1 MARSEEPGKI
11 YTATYSNVPV
21 YELNVNGEHVM
32 RKRENDWVNATHI
45 LKVANFDKP
54 ARTRILEREIQKGT
68 HKKVQG
74 GYGKFQGKGIPPGR
88 CFQGLEFADS
98 NRRYLG
104 ASGNWPGDRR
114 ATQCSPF
121 TMSLVRLRSGRQKPS
136 AGTKTHNSRFYK
148 AEEPIA
154 APSRHQS
161 ELDDDFDGSSIQLVD
176 EMTPVSTIAS
186 GDEGD
191 MFESSQV
198 FTGSRKRK
206 RPDERPNQHD
216 QLHMVYADALL
227 DYFVDSTSP
236 CREQNGVCV
245 PPAPP
250 EGFQVDRPIDDRG
263 HTALHW
269 AAAMADVDVVKYF
282 IAAGANVEVHSASG
296 ETPLMRAVLFTNN
309 YERRTMPKM
318 INDLK
323 SSIPATDS
331 FGSTVFHHIAA
342 TTGSKVK
349 LHAAR
354 YYINVICQKMSEEG
368 TADDVSQ
375 ILDMQDD
382 NGDTALTIAARNG
395 ARKCVRALIAYHAS
409 PHVPNSV
416 GETADGFIVE
426 LNKTRDE
433 LFHQASSSPF
443 QKLDSRPP
451 RHGQMGALSSLQ
463 FHVNPHHSETA
474 MAVSQKLA
482 PLIMQETEKLAS
494 AYDGELIDRER
505 DLHDANRL
513 LENNKNELR
522 TTRQKASE
530 MTVFLDEDGHVSDAE
545 SEELHQLER
554 QLRGVIELSQREVLK
569 RWTETHEAD
578 PSNTQQTG
586 DDMWPSPTDGL
597 LEKLQ
602 TAILLLREQEK
613 RRTLIGEIVQHASMA
628 GMGERHNDYKRLISK
643 CIEMD
648 TNEIEGVLPEL
659 LAFLEVD
666 REGTDGEGEGGAGA
680 QREDYQG
687 LESYRQPDES

>member
-1 MARSEEPGKI
+1 VPLDLGRAIAEQH
-11 YTATYSNVPV
+11 NVLHLLRP
-21 YELNVNGEHVM
+21 L
-32 RKRENDWVNATHI
+32 
-45 LKVANFDKP
+45 FDF
-54 ARTRILEREIQKGT
+54 
-68 HKKVQG
+68 V
-74 GYGKFQGKGIPPGR
+74 
-88 CFQGLEFADS
+88 
-98 NRRYLG
+98 
-104 ASGNWPGDRR
+104 PGDKSPPPAPKHTTAASTRPKVVKQSVAPKR
-114 ATQCSPF
+114 A
-121 TMSLVRLRSGRQKPS
+121 PS
-136 AGTKTHNSRFYK
+136 MCCPNGFKTPYPYIVNQANR
-148 AEEPIA
+148 AEPTA
-154 APSRHQS
+154 APSQQPS
-161 ELDDDFDGSSIQLVD
+161 ELDEDFDNSSVQLLD
-176 EMTPVSTIAS
+176 EMTPISTIAS
-186 GDEGD
+186 GDEEE
-191 MFESSQV
+191 MFESSQL

-206 RPDERPNQHD
+206 RTEDRPNQQD

-236 CREQNGVCV
+236 FREQNKMCI
-245 PPAPP
+245 PPSPP
-250 EGFQVDRPIDDRG
+250 ENFQVDRPIDDRG

-269 AAAMADVDVVKYF
+269 AAAMADVDVVKFF
-282 IAAGANVEVHSASG
+282 IAAGANVDVHSISG

-323 SSIPATDS
+323 SSIPAVDS

-354 YYINVICQKMSEEG
+354 YYINVICQKMSEDG

-409 PHVPNSV
+409 PHIQNSA
-416 GETADGFIVE
+416 GETADSFIVE

-443 QKLDSRPP
+443 QKFDSRLS
-451 RHGQMGALSSLQ
+451 RHGQLRALSSIQ

-494 AYDGELIDRER
+494 AYDGELMDRER

-513 LENNKNELR
+513 LENNKSELR
-522 TTRQKASE
+522 MTLQKASE
-530 MTVFLDEDGHVSDAE
+530 VSAFLEGDGHVSEAE
-545 SEELHQLER
+545 GEELRQLER
-554 QLRGVIELSQREVLK
+554 QLESVIEISQREHLQRLV
-569 RWTETHEAD
+569 ENQEID
-578 PSNTQQTG
+578 PSCDMQQAGGEMWISTA
-586 DDMWPSPTDGL
+586 DDILD
-597 LEKLQ
+597 KLK
-602 TAILLLREQEK
+602 TAALLLREKDK
-613 RRTLIGEIVQHASMA
+613 RRSLISEIVQHASMA

-643 CIEMD
+643 CIDMD
-648 TNEIEGVLPEL
+648 VDDVEGALPEL

-666 REGTDGEGEGGAGA
+666 KDGTDIGLDQEPIE
-680 QREDYQG
+680 QPVYQPN
-687 LESYRQPDES
+687 EN

>member
-45 LKVANFDKP
+45 LKNEKSRRVPTRRFKADTGSFKARESFRDDISQEQRLLTGGAGTWVPLDLGRAIAEQHNVLHLLRPLFDF
-54 ARTRILEREIQKGT
+54 
-68 HKKVQG
+68 V
-74 GYGKFQGKGIPPGR
+74 
-88 CFQGLEFADS
+88 
-98 NRRYLG
+98 
-104 ASGNWPGDRR
+104 PGDK
-114 ATQCSPF
+114 SPPPAPKH
-121 TMSLVRLRSGRQKPS
+121 TTAAS
-136 AGTKTHNSRFYK
+136 ARPK
-148 AEEPIA
+148 AAKQSA
-154 APSRHQS
+154 APKRAPTPSRQHS
-161 ELDDDFDGSSIQLVD
+161 ELDEDFENSSVQLLD

-186 GDEGD
+186 GDEEE
-191 MFESSQV
+191 MFESSQLY
-198 FTGSRKRK
+198 TGSRKRK
-206 RPDERPNQHD
+206 RVEDRPNQND

-236 CREQNGVCV
+236 FREQNKMCV
-245 PPAPP
+245 PPSPP
-250 EGFQVDRPIDDRG
+250 ENFQVDRPIDDRG

-269 AAAMADVDVVKYF
+269 AAAMADVDVVKFF
-282 IAAGANVEVHSASG
+282 IAAGANVEVHSVSG

-309 YERRTMPKM
+309 YEKRTMPKM

-323 SSIPATDS
+323 PSIPATDN

-354 YYINVICQKMSEEG
+354 YYINVICQKMSEDG

-382 NGDTALTIAARNG
+382 SGDTALTIAARNG

-409 PHVPNSV
+409 PHIPNLA
-416 GETADGFIVE
+416 GETADSFIVE
-426 LNKTRDE
+426 LNRTRE
-433 LFHQASSSPF
+433 EAFHQASSSPF
-443 QKLDSRPP
+443 QKFDSRTP
-451 RHGQMGALSSLQ
+451 RHGQLGALGSLQ

-522 TTRQKASE
+522 TTCQKASE
-530 MTVFLDEDGHVSDAE
+530 ISKYLEGDGQVSDAE
-545 SEELHQLER
+545 MEELRQLER
-554 QLRGVIELSQREVLK
+554 QLEGMIEISQREHLQRLV
-569 RWTETHEAD
+569 ENSEAD
-578 PSNTQQTG
+578 SSCNMQQSG
-586 DDMWPSPTDGL
+586 EDMWMPTTDGL
-597 LEKLQ
+597 LDKLRI
-602 TAILLLREQEK
+602 AVLLLKEQE
-613 RRTLIGEIVQHASMA
+613 RRRALIGEIVQHASMA

-643 CIEMD
+643 CIDMD
-648 TNEIEGVLPEL
+648 ADDIEGALPEL

-666 REGTDGEGEGGAGA
+666 KEGTDIELDQEPSE
-680 QREDYQG
+680 QQPVYHPVDY
-687 LESYRQPDES
+687 QPDEN

>member
-1 MARSEEPGKI
+1 
-11 YTATYSNVPV
+11 
-21 YELNVNGEHVM
+21 
-32 RKRENDWVNATHI
+32 
-45 LKVANFDKP
+45 
-54 ARTRILEREIQKGT
+54 
-68 HKKVQG
+68 
-74 GYGKFQGKGIPPGR
+74 
-88 CFQGLEFADS
+88 
-98 NRRYLG
+98 
-104 ASGNWPGDRR
+104 
-114 ATQCSPF
+114 
-121 TMSLVRLRSGRQKPS
+121 
-136 AGTKTHNSRFYK
+136 
-148 AEEPIA
+148 
-154 APSRHQS
+154 
-161 ELDDDFDGSSIQLVD
+161 
-176 EMTPVSTIAS
+176 MTPISTIGS
-186 GDEGD
+186 GDEED

-206 RPDERPNQHD
+206 RQEDRPNQHD
-216 QLHMVYADALL
+216 QSHMVYADALL
-227 DYFVDSTSP
+227 DYFIDSTSP
-236 CREQNGVCV
+236 SREQGRDCV

-250 EGFQVDRPIDDRG
+250 DGFQVDRPIDDRG

-323 SSIPATDS
+323 SSIPATDK

-354 YYINVICQKMSEEG
+354 YYINVICQKMSEDG

-409 PHVPNSV
+409 PHIPNSM
-416 GETADGFIVE
+416 GETADSFIVE
-426 LNKTRDE
+426 LNKSRDE

-443 QKLDSRPP
+443 QKVDSRPS
-451 RHGQMGALSSLQ
+451 RHGQLGVLSSLQ

-522 TTRQKASE
+522 MTRQKASE
-530 MTVFLDEDGHVSDAE
+530 VSTFLEEDGHVSDAE
-545 SEELHQLER
+545 GEELHQLEH
-554 QLRGVIELSQREVLK
+554 QLEGVIELSQRDVLK
-569 RWTETHEAD
+569 HWTESHEAD
-578 PSNTQQTG
+578 QSQQTS
-586 DDMWPSPTDGL
+586 DDIWPPTADDI
-597 LEKLQ
+597 LEKLK
-602 TAILLLREQEK
+602 TAVLLLREQEK
-613 RRTLIGEIVQHASMA
+613 RHALIGEIVQHASMA

-648 TNEIEGVLPEL
+648 PDEIEGALPEL

-666 REGTDGEGEGGAGA
+666 REGDGDGETGGHRGG
-680 QREDYQG
+680 YQG
-687 LESYRQPDES
+687 PGELSTA

>member
-1 MARSEEPGKI
+1 MLLRMPSCLI
-11 YTATYSNVPV
+11 LRQVPV

-74 GYGKFQGKGIPPGR
+74 GYGKFQGTWVPLDLGR
-88 CFQGLEFADS
+88 AIAQQHNVLHLLRPLFDFV
-98 NRRYLG
+98 
-104 ASGNWPGDRR
+104 PGDKSPPPAPKHTTAASTRPKLIKQSVAPRR
-114 ATQCSPF
+114 A
-121 TMSLVRLRSGRQKPS
+121 PS
-136 AGTKTHNSRFYK
+136 IAELAAG
-148 AEEPIA
+148 
-154 APSRHQS
+154 PSHQHS
-161 ELDDDFDGSSIQLVD
+161 ELDEEFDGSSVQLLD
-176 EMTPVSTIAS
+176 EMTPISTVAS
-186 GDEGD
+186 GDEEE
-191 MFESSQV
+191 MFESSQL
-198 FTGSRKRK
+198 FSGSRKRK
-206 RPDERPNQHD
+206 RMEDRPSQHD

-236 CREQNGVCV
+236 FREQNKMCV
-245 PPAPP
+245 PPTPP
-250 EGFQVDRPIDDRG
+250 ENFEVDRPIDDRG

-269 AAAMADVDVVKYF
+269 AAAMADVDVVKFF
-282 IAAGANVEVHSASG
+282 IAAGANVDAHSVSG

-323 SSIPATDS
+323 SSIPSVDGFS
-331 FGSTVFHHIAA
+331 STVFHHIAA

-354 YYINVICQKMSEEG
+354 YYINVICQKMSEDG
-368 TADDVSQ
+368 TADDVAQ

-409 PHVPNSV
+409 PHIQNSA

-426 LNKTRDE
+426 LNKTREE

-443 QKLDSRPP
+443 QKFDSRHS
-451 RHGQMGALSSLQ
+451 RHDQLRALGSIQ

-513 LENNKNELR
+513 LENNKSELR
-522 TTRQKASE
+522 MTRQKLSE
-530 MTVFLDEDGHVSDAE
+530 MSTFLEGDGHVSEAE
-545 SEELHQLER
+545 VEELRQLE
-554 QLRGVIELSQREVLK
+554 QKLESAIEISQGDHLQRLVENQ
-569 RWTETHEAD
+569 EAD
-578 PSNTQQTG
+578 PSCNLQQTG
-586 DDMWPSPTDGL
+586 EEMWISTTDDL
-597 LEKLQ
+597 LDKLK
-602 TAILLLREQEK
+602 TVTLLLKEKDK
-613 RRTLIGEIVQHASMA
+613 RRALISEIVQHASMA

-643 CIEMD
+643 CIDMEAED
-648 TNEIEGVLPEL
+648 VEGALPEL

-666 REGTDGEGEGGAGA
+666 KDGTDVELGQGPIE
-680 QREDYQG
+680 QPVYQP
-687 LESYRQPDES
+687 EEN

>member
-74 GYGKFQGKGIPPGR
+74 GYGKFQGKRSIRTWVPLDVGR
-88 CFQGLEFADS
+88 AIAEQHNVLHLLRPLFDFV
-98 NRRYLG
+98 
-104 ASGNWPGDRR
+104 PGDKSPPPAPKHTTAASTRPKVAKQSAAPKR
-114 ATQCSPF
+114 AP
-121 TMSLVRLRSGRQKPS
+121 M
-136 AGTKTHNSRFYK
+136 
-148 AEEPIA
+148 
-154 APSRHQS
+154 APSRQQS
-161 ELDDDFDGSSIQLVD
+161 ELDDDFDGSSLQLAD

-186 GDEGD
+186 GDEDD

-198 FTGSRKRK
+198 FMGSRKRK
-206 RPDERPNQHD
+206 RQEDRPNQHD
-216 QLHMVYADALL
+216 QSHMVYADALL
-227 DYFVDSTSP
+227 DYFIDSTSP
-236 CREQNGVCV
+236 CREQGRDCV

-250 EGFQVDRPIDDRG
+250 NSFQVDRPIDDRG

-282 IAAGANVEVHSASG
+282 IAAGANVGVHSASG
-296 ETPLMRAVLFTNN
+296 ETPLMRSVLFTNN

-318 INDLK
+318 VNDLK
-323 SSIPATDS
+323 SSIPATDN

-354 YYINVICQKMSEEG
+354 YYINVICQKMSEDG

-382 NGDTALTIAARNG
+382 NGDTALTITARNG

-409 PHVPNSV
+409 PHISNSI

-443 QKLDSRPP
+443 QKTDSRPS
-451 RHGQMGALSSLQ
+451 RHGHLGVLSSLQ

-522 TTRQKASE
+522 MTCQKASE
-530 MTVFLDEDGHVSDAE
+530 MSKFLEEDGHVSDAE
-545 SEELHQLER
+545 TKELHHLEHQLES
-554 QLRGVIELSQREVLK
+554 VIEHSQRDVLK
-569 RWTETHEAD
+569 SWTEGHEAD
-578 PSNTQQTG
+578 QSQQTS
-586 DDMWPSPTDGL
+586 DDIWPPTADGI
-597 LEKLQ
+597 LEKLKS
-602 TAILLLREQEK
+602 AVLLLREQEK
-613 RRTLIGEIVQHASMA
+613 RRALIGEIVQHASMA

-643 CIEMD
+643 CTEMD
-648 TNEIEGVLPEL
+648 ADEIEGALPEL

-666 REGTDGEGEGGAGA
+666 REGEGETGGHQEG
-680 QREDYQG
+680 YQG
-687 LESYRQPDES
+687 PGELSTA